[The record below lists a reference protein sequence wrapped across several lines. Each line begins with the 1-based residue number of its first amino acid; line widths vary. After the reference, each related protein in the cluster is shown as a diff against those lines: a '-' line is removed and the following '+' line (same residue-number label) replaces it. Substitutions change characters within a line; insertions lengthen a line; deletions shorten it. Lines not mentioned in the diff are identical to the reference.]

1 LGSVVSGLIEEL
13 EKDAEARRRLAIR
26 WIQS

>member
-1 LGSVVSGLIEEL
+1 MGSVVSGLIEEL
-13 EKDAEARRRLAIR
+13 EKDVEARRRLAMR